1 MKAVKAAIVILCV
14 TLLFVIS
21 NSIMLTK
28 TISGYE
34 NAVKKIDTSD
44 TKSAEGEFIDLYDK
58 FKRDERYINLTV
70 NHLDLTNIEEMF
82 ASAIGA
88 ARADDSSELEITKN
102 RLEDALGHLGRL
114 VGINLDSILYIRGT
128 FY

>member
-1 MKAVKAAIVILCV
+1 MKAVKAAIVILCI

-21 NSIMLTK
+21 NSIILTK

-34 NAVKKIDTSD
+34 KAVKKIDTAD
-44 TKSAEGEFIDLYDK
+44 TKSAEGELIDLYDK